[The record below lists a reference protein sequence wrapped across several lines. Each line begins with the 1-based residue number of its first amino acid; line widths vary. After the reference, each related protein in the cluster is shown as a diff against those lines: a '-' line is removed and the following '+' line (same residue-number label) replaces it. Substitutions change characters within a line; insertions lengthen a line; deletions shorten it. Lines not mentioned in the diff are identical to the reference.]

1 MHALI
6 TQWLKHPAMK
16 VVVFLLLLLPAL
28 WLLIQIVLLPQQLG
42 ADPAKAVVDQTGEW
56 AIQSLWLAL
65 TITPL
70 RILTGISQWIRYRR
84 MVGLF
89 AFFYSLLHILA
100 YSVLLIGLDLGQLI
114 NDLTQRPLHH
124 CRCHR
129 LCGLSPLSH
138 HLHAVL
144 ATHTQTPLGATAPCG
159 LSDCDFGVIAP
170 HMAQKSR
177 FIRLMA
183 LFADPCAALWPTHSG
198 KTQKNRLKKH
208 RNG

>member
-16 VVVFLLLLLPAL
+16 VVVFFCSYCCLHCGFLYKSC
-28 WLLIQIVLLPQQLG
+28 LLPQQLG

-114 NDLTQRPLHH
+114 NDLTQRPYIIVGAIAFVAYLPLVITSTQYWQRTLKRHWVQLH
-124 CRCHR
+124 RVVY
-129 LCGLSPLSH
+129 LI
-138 HLHAVL
+138 AI
-144 ATHTQTPLGATAPCG
+144 
-159 LSDCDFGVIAP
+159 FGVIAP

-177 FIRLMA
+177 FYT
-183 LFADPCAALWPTHSG
+183 THG
-198 KTQKNRLKKH
+198 LIC
-208 RNG
+208 

>member
-70 RILTGISQWIRYRR
+70 RILTGVSQWIRYRR

-114 NDLTQRPLHH
+114 NDLTKRPYIIVGAIAFMAYLPLVITSTQSWQRKLKRHWVQLH
-124 CRCHR
+124 RVVY
-129 LCGLSPLSH
+129 LIAILALL
-138 HLHAVL
+138 HL
-144 ATHTQTPLGATAPCG
+144 T
-159 LSDCDFGVIAP
+159 
-170 HMAQKSR
+170 
-177 FIRLMA
+177 
-183 LFADPCAALWPTHSG
+183 W
-198 KTQKNRLKKH
+198 LKKVGLYDSWPYLLILVLLFSL
-208 RNG
+208 RIWEKLRKTA

>member
-1 MHALI
+1 MQALI

-70 RILTGISQWIRYRR
+70 RIVTGISQWIRYRR

-114 NDLTQRPLHH
+114 NDLTQRPYIIVGAIAFVAYLPLVITSTQHWQRKLKRHWVQLH
-124 CRCHR
+124 RVVY
-129 LCGLSPLSH
+129 LIAILALL
-138 HLHAVL
+138 HL
-144 ATHTQTPLGATAPCG
+144 T
-159 LSDCDFGVIAP
+159 
-170 HMAQKSR
+170 
-177 FIRLMA
+177 
-183 LFADPCAALWPTHSG
+183 W
-198 KTQKNRLKKH
+198 LKKVGLYDSWPYLLILVLLFGL
-208 RNG
+208 RIWEKLRKTA

>member
-1 MHALI
+1 MQALI
-6 TQWLKHPAMK
+6 TQWLKHPATK

-42 ADPAKAVVDQTGEW
+42 VDPAKAVVDQTGEW

-114 NDLTQRPLHH
+114 NDLTQRPYIIVGAIAFVAYLPLVITSTQHWQRKLKRHWVQLH
-124 CRCHR
+124 RVVY
-129 LCGLSPLSH
+129 LIAILALL
-138 HLHAVL
+138 HL
-144 ATHTQTPLGATAPCG
+144 T
-159 LSDCDFGVIAP
+159 
-170 HMAQKSR
+170 
-177 FIRLMA
+177 
-183 LFADPCAALWPTHSG
+183 W
-198 KTQKNRLKKH
+198 LKKVGLYDSWPYLLILVLLFGL
-208 RNG
+208 RIWEKLRKNA